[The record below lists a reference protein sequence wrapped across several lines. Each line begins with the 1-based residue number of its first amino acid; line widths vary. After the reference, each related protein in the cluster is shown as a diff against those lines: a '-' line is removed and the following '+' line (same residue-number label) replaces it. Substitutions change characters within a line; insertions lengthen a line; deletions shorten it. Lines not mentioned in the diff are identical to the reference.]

1 MSLLIS
7 FITVLLFYPFLIS
20 SQFTVTSNAFPQP
33 TPPPGPISSTFAQPG
48 LIPTGFSTTSTAF
61 GQPNTPL
68 GPVSTSGGFSSV
80 NGPISTRSFFTTS
93 NGLLCFSSSFNGTA
107 FPVCTSPN
115 NSTRYPSGGSS
126 FSFLSGGVIA
136 ILVLVSL
143 RFVFYYLRIRNQPLN
158 QPHIINMQPSNV
170 GRNKKKKITL
180 TQEELESYSIIKL
193 EDFISQTAKVSSSL
207 PLPPNS
213 LEKEQPHSY
222 IEIGE
227 DVECM
232 ICFEQINMDDD
243 VRVIPCYHV
252 FHSQCLDTWLT
263 TQSCVCPTCRL
274 NLKTVN
280 DEDNTNT
287 NGQQTPPPNTTTYQ
301 MPRPNS

>member
-7 FITVLLFYPFLIS
+7 FVSVLFFCPALTS
-20 SQFTVTSNAFPQP
+20 SQFTVSPNEFAQSGPVSSQFIDTAFAQP
-33 TPPPGPISSTFAQPG
+33 STLSSPISFPEDFSSANGPISSLSYFTNNKGQYCYNSPVNGTVIPICSDQGSFPSMLNPG
-48 LIPTGFSTTSTAF
+48 L
-61 GQPNTPL
+61 
-68 GPVSTSGGFSSV
+68 
-80 NGPISTRSFFTTS
+80 
-93 NGLLCFSSSFNGTA
+93 
-107 FPVCTSPN
+107 
-115 NSTRYPSGGSS
+115 S
-126 FSFLSGGVIA
+126 FSLLTATVIG
-136 ILVLVSL
+136 IFFLVSL

-158 QPHIINMQPSNV
+158 QPIVINMQPSNV

-287 NGQQTPPPNTTTYQ
+287 NEQQTPPPNTTTYQ